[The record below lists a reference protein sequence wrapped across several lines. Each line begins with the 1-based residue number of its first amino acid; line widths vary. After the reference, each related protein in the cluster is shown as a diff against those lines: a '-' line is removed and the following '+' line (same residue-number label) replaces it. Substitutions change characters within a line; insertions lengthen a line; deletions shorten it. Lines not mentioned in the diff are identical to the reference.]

1 MTAKKLFLASYLQ
14 PGARPLLFQAGFAKQ
29 VLCKQ
34 ALAKQALVKKALAK
48 QKGRRKSRRP
58 CFTEA

>member
-1 MTAKKLFLASYLQ
+1 LAKKPFGQTKPWPTS
-14 PGARPLLFQAGFAKQ
+14 PGQKSLG
-29 VLCKQ
+29 
-34 ALAKQALVKKALAK
+34 K